1 MQLTFS
7 LGFLACQ
14 HRHRDWRRRPRWGEY
29 IYIHPPPSIPIA
41 SKWAG
46 LLAFRKWHM
55 GLIYGLYWAELLA
68 FKKRYIWI
76 ILWPVHVFKKE
87 IKYNKV
93 LFVSIWFFFCERF
106 EWFLGLDVFFVCL
119 LPCRRTNA
127 LWSSFSYLWGFNDL
141 LFDFFIVYLY

>member
-14 HRHRDWRRRPRWGEY
+14 HRHRDWRRRLSWGEY
-29 IYIHPPPSIPIA
+29 IYTYPPPPSIPIA

-46 LLAFRKWHM
+46 LLAFRKWYM

-68 FKKRYIWI
+68 FKKRYIWV
-76 ILWPVHVFKKE
+76 ILWPVHVSKNE

-93 LFVSIWFFFCERF
+93 LFVSICFFCERL
-106 EWFLGLDVFFVCL
+106 EWFLGLDVFVCL

-127 LWSSFSYLWGFNDL
+127 LWSSFFIFGSFIW
-141 LFDFFIVYLY
+141 FFYCVLVLT